1 MSRPPLARDDIV
13 VRNREILESEV
24 DGDVIALDIPQG
36 ECYGFNAVA
45 SSVWRLL
52 EHETSAA
59 RISDALV
66 SEFDVEREECEAE
79 VLRLLNELLDARLID
94 VRSA

>member
-1 MSRPPLARDDIV
+1 MPRTSLAPNDVV

-52 EHETSAA
+52 QQETSAA
-59 RISDALV
+59 RICGALA
-66 SEFDVEREECEAE
+66 SEFEVGREECEAE
-79 VLRLLNELLDARLID
+79 VLRLLNELLAAGLIGK
-94 VRSA
+94 AA